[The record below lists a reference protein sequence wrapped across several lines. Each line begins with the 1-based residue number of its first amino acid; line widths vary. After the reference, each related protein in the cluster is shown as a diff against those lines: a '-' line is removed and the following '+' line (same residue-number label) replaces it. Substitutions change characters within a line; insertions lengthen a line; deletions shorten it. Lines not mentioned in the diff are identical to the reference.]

1 MLGNVLTNNT
11 GPDSIP
17 RAEGS
22 MLYLPVGD
30 GGFLVYFGGVQLPY
44 GNSTIAAVS
53 TSDPPFKSSANQIKS
68 EMSVRG
74 CPGGLSEL
82 CLLISEYL
90 PLRYCK

>member
-1 MLGNVLTNNT
+1 MLIFDMLGNVLTNNT

-30 GGFLVYFGGVQLPY
+30 GGFLVYFGGVQQPY

-53 TSDPPFKSSANQIKS
+53 TSDPPLNHQLIRSSPK
-68 EMSVRG
+68 
-74 CPGGLSEL
+74 
-82 CLLISEYL
+82 
-90 PLRYCK
+90 